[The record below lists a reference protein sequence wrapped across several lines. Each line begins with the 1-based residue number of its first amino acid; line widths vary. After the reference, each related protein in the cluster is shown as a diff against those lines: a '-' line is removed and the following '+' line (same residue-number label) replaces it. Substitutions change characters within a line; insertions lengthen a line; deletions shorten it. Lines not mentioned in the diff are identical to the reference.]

1 MKKIAA
7 LAVVFLMLTMPVMA
21 GVTVATPD
29 TGKTSQGGSFIV
41 NAYTAN
47 GSGCE
52 ELKAAP
58 GAGTAIYIRSLAITS
73 ATPITVT
80 IGEGETTA
88 GSADTT
94 LIGPVTFGTN
104 AANLEWDFYPALKLT
119 NNKSLV
125 VDTSAT
131 GDVVI
136 VIQGFVE

>member
-7 LAVVFLMLTMPVMA
+7 LAVVFLMLAIPVMA
-21 GVTVATPD
+21 GVTVNTSD